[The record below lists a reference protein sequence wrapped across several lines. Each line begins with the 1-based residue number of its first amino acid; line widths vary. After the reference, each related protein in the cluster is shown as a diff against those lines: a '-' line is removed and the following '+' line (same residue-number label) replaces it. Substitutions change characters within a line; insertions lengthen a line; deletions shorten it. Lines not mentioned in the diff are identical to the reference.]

1 MPPGTLDTPSF
12 RSCRHHVHG
21 FTSLCVL
28 SSNDLPFSPYAV
40 GIDRFASEF
49 PQPFQLYRLSTEST
63 AEREFPNISQESF
76 VAQPIITPFL
86 NVLIQNI
93 LRKIPTAE
101 SDDFTIPFPRYKVL
115 LHITTCVIECDRA
128 YHGLP
133 VISTTEQH
141 AGAVQANGHKGNLWC
156 SRLAMRVGQV
166 TAFRLNLFRHRC

>member
-1 MPPGTLDTPSF
+1 M
-12 RSCRHHVHG
+12 
-21 FTSLCVL
+21 L

-115 LHITTCVIECDRA
+115 LHKRQPRHELILIRIE
-128 YHGLP
+128 
-133 VISTTEQH
+133 
-141 AGAVQANGHKGNLWC
+141 
-156 SRLAMRVGQV
+156 
-166 TAFRLNLFRHRC
+166 FR